1 MMLSIVMMVK
11 NEQKYLENTLKS
23 LQPLMDKINN
33 ELIILDTGSTDNT
46 VDIAKRYTSNVYL
59 AKWNDNFGDMRNK
72 SISYANGDWI
82 LILDADEKLV
92 ECKKLIEFFNTD
104 LYKSYNCASIELKS
118 VVSEDEK
125 VYNRTSILRLF
136 KKDGDFRYEGAIHE
150 QPIFKEPIYNDIA
163 CFNHYGYMY
172 ENEEI
177 KQKKLDRNEKILL
190 SELKLNPQNP
200 YIHYQLAKN
209 FSAYGDK
216 EEALAYMKNACN
228 IYSKLGMK
236 YIAAESGLAKLYFEM
251 GKYEKCE
258 KLCQKYIKIDD
269 KNIDMYCY
277 LALSQKGLRKYK
289 ESLDSYNRYIYL
301 IDNYDISSQS
311 NNVYCT
317 GDTISFRENSEIDI
331 INIYYILEMYEN
343 IERELEG
350 INYNKLKNI
359 YLIAFVSL
367 YKLKKEEKILDL
379 YEKISHSLYDK
390 LEFQTNLEK
399 MILSIKQSDRKK
411 IYKVLSEI
419 KNNYGILNKVRLG
432 KSLSIKEYNQII
444 IQEKEAYFGDLIYY
458 AFKQGIDLLVIL
470 NGISNLYIQNQF
482 DYIINYRRDS
492 ILELYQY
499 LIEAPNTLDLNKLIV
514 YSSLA
519 KSLLKYGNL
528 KNEKY
533 ENLFLIYITYSYD
546 YLNQIYSNNLSKDEL
561 LSFITNKDDR
571 FIINIMMIQNL
582 KECNKLEYVKAMK
595 ELLIWNR
602 QYKEGIEILINKFNK
617 EFKQS
622 EELNKMK
629 VEYKLLIKDDI
640 KEAKYTQAEYKVNE
654 YEDIFG
660 LESESLNLKAI
671 IAMLKSNFRQ
681 CDILLKK
688 AYMLD
693 IYNYDVLF
701 NIACTKEFLCEYDEA
716 ITFLQHLVKYCN
728 DEVIVLECKQKIKDI
743 DFIIKS

>member
-23 LQPLMDKINN
+23 LKPLMDKINN

-59 AKWNDNFGDMRNK
+59 AKWNDNFGYMRNK

-92 ECKKLIEFFNTD
+92 EYEKLIEFFNTD

-163 CFNHYGYMY
+163 YFNHYGYMY

-177 KQKKLDRNEKILL
+177 KQKKLERNEKILL

-216 EEALAYMKNACN
+216 EEALAYMKSACN

-258 KLCQKYIKIDD
+258 KLCKKYIKKDN
-269 KNIDMYCY
+269 KNIDIYCY

-331 INIYYILEMYEN
+331 INIYYILEMYED
-343 IERELEG
+343 IERELED

-367 YKLKKEEKILDL
+367 YKLKKEEKILYL

-390 LEFQTNLEK
+390 LEFQRNLEK

-411 IYKVLSEI
+411 IYNVLSGI
-419 KNNYGILNKVRLG
+419 KNNYGILNQIRLG
-432 KSLSIKEYNQII
+432 KRLSEKEYNEII
-444 IQEKEAYFGDLIYY
+444 IKEKEVYYADLIYY
-458 AFKQGIDLLVIL
+458 GLKQGIDLVNIL
-470 NGISNLYIQNQF
+470 QGASNVYIQNYF
-482 DYIINYRRDS
+482 NYIINYKRDC
-492 ILELYQY
+492 ILDMYNY
-499 LIEAPNTLDLNKLIV
+499 LSKAPNTLDLNKLSI
-514 YSSLA
+514 YSSLS
-519 KSLLKYGNL
+519 KSLLLSSNL
-528 KNEKY
+528 KDEKY
-533 ENLFLIYITYSYD
+533 ENLFLMYIKYSHY
-546 YLNQIYSNNLSKDEL
+546 YLKQIYNQNLTEKEL
-561 LSFITNKDDR
+561 LNLVKSEEDK
-571 FIINIMMIQNL
+571 FIIDIIIIQKL
-582 KECNKLEYVKAMK
+582 KEIDKIKYIRQIK
-595 ELLIWNR
+595 ELLIDNP
-602 QYKEGIEILINKFNK
+602 QYKEGIQILINKFEK
-617 EFKQS
+617 ELNES
-622 EELNKMK
+622 EELRELKTQYKSIIENSINCGNLKDAINMIDEYESMYDEEYEILNMK
-629 VEYKLLIKDDI
+629 SIIALLNNNFDDAEIILKKSLLLENNNFNTMFNVGYLKEVAGEIEEAVRFYKKIIFYSEDESMVL
-640 KEAKYTQAEYKVNE
+640 EAKEK
-654 YEDIFG
+654 I
-660 LESESLNLKAI
+660 NL
-671 IAMLKSNFRQ
+671 
-681 CDILLKK
+681 
-688 AYMLD
+688 
-693 IYNYDVLF
+693 
-701 NIACTKEFLCEYDEA
+701 
-716 ITFLQHLVKYCN
+716 
-728 DEVIVLECKQKIKDI
+728 IV
-743 DFIIKS
+743 

>member
-1 MMLSIVMMVK
+1 MLMK
-11 NEQKYLENTLKS
+11 
-23 LQPLMDKINN
+23 
-33 ELIILDTGSTDNT
+33 
-46 VDIAKRYTSNVYL
+46 
-59 AKWNDNFGDMRNK
+59 
-72 SISYANGDWI
+72 
-82 LILDADEKLV
+82 KLV

-104 LYKSYNCASIELKS
+104 LHKSYNCASIELKS

-125 VYNRTSILRLF
+125 VYNRTSILRMF
-136 KKDGDFRYEGAIHE
+136 KKDADFRYEGAIHE
-150 QPIFKEPIYNDIA
+150 QPIFKEPIYNDVA
-163 CFNHYGYMY
+163 YFNHYGYMY

-216 EEALAYMKNACN
+216 EEALSYMKNACD
-228 IYSKLGMK
+228 IYSKIGMK

-258 KLCQKYIKIDD
+258 KLCKKYIKKDD

-311 NNVYCT
+311 NSVYCT

-331 INIYYILEMYEN
+331 INIYYILEMYED
-343 IERELEG
+343 IERELED

-367 YKLKKEEKILDL
+367 YKLKKEEKILYL

-390 LEFQTNLEK
+390 LEFQKNLEK
-399 MILSIKQSDRKK
+399 MILSIKQSDRKN
-411 IYKVLSEI
+411 IYKVLSKI
-419 KNNYGILNKVRLG
+419 KNNYGVLNKVRLG
-432 KSLSIKEYNQII
+432 KSLPIKEYNQII

-470 NGISNLYIQNQF
+470 NEISNVYVQNHF

-492 ILELYQY
+492 ILNLYEY
-499 LIEAPNTLDLNKLIV
+499 LAEAPNTLDLNKLNV

-533 ENLFLIYITYSYD
+533 ENLFFMYITYSYD
-546 YLNQIYSNNLSKDEL
+546 YLVQIYNYKLSRKDL
-561 LSFITNKDDR
+561 LSFITNEDDR
-571 FIINIMMIQNL
+571 FIINIIMIQKL
-582 KECNKLEYVKAMK
+582 KKSNELEYVKQMK
-595 ELLIWNR
+595 ELLIHNNH
-602 QYKEGIEILINKFNK
+602 YKAGIEVLIDKFKK
-617 EFKQS
+617 ELNQS
-622 EELNKMK
+622 EELNKLK
-629 VEYKLLIKDDI
+629 LEYKSRIKNDI
-640 KEAKYTQAEYKVNE
+640 QKGDFIQAKSKIIE

-660 LESESLNLKAI
+660 HESENINLKAVI
-671 IAMLKSNFRQ
+671 EMLKCNFNES
-681 CDILLKK
+681 DKLLKMS
-688 AYMLD
+688 YLLD
-693 IYNYDVLF
+693 KNNYDVIF
-701 NIACTKEFLCEYDEA
+701 NIACVKEMLEEYKESIEFFSYIVSNCDDES
-716 ITFLQHLVKYCN
+716 
-728 DEVIVLECKQKIKDI
+728 IVLESKEKI
-743 DFIIKS
+743 DFINSIKEKLNLY